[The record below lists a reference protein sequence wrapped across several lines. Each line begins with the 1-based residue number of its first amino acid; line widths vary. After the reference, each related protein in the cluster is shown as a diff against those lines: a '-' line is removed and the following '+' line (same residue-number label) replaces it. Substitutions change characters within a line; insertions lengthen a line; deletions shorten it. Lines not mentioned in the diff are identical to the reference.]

1 MSSAAVMPT
10 PSMSSS
16 SAGAAAAAEGGGGD
30 GGGGVEDEWRA
41 RALSSSSSSLRQRA
55 MSASSKLL
63 RTSLS
68 RSSKGVGGGGGRQR
82 SSKVMSVSI
91 EDVRDAEEM
100 RSVDAFR
107 QTLVLEELLPARHDD
122 YHMMLRFLRARKFDI
137 DKSKQMWSDMLQW
150 RKEFGSDAI
159 LDEFQFEEM
168 DQVLE
173 HYPQGHHGVDR
184 DGRPVYI
191 EKLGQIDTAK
201 LLQVTSMDRYVKYHV
216 REFERAFA
224 VKFPACS
231 IAAKRHIDQ
240 STTILDVSGVGY
252 KNFNK
257 AARDL
262 IGRLQKVDGDNYPE
276 TLCRMFIINAGQGFR
291 LLWNTVKSFLDP
303 KTTAKIHVLGNK
315 YQSKLLEVIDPSE
328 LPEFLGG
335 TCNCEGGCM
344 RSDKGP
350 WKDPEI
356 LKMVQCGMG
365 RCGMNSSDPIEA
377 DEKMITEDDIVP
389 IPKKQES
396 FRRDSVDSP
405 KISREKIEHP
415 QMSPLHEMSTSDRKA
430 PSGPEGSS
438 SRYDDLFPMVDKNM
452 EFNWNGEVSAE
463 KLALARDMYA
473 SLPDAYKHGDAG
485 DRQVVTGFM
494 AFVMGVVAMFRV
506 GKIAPKRAMDAAM
519 GIATMEAMAK
529 NRKLMQQQQ
538 RQHEQLAGPDTVTV
552 SAAQYEALVKRLSDL
567 EEKVAALSAR
577 PPEMP
582 AEKEDMLKAAVT
594 RVEALET
601 ELESTKKLLETSV
614 GQQEE
619 VLAYIEKKKKKSKMQ
634 NPFRW

>member
-1 MSSAAVMPT
+1 MSTAGDEAAG
-10 PSMSSS
+10 
-16 SAGAAAAAEGGGGD
+16 GAAAAGAGATTT
-30 GGGGVEDEWRA
+30 RA
-41 RALSSSSSSLRQRA
+41 PSMASSASLRHRA

-63 RTSLS
+63 RSSLS
-68 RSSKGVGGGGGRQR
+68 RRASQSGRQR
-82 SSKVMSVSI
+82 SSKVMSVAI

-100 RSVDAFR
+100 AAVDAFR

-122 YHMMLRFLRARKFDI
+122 YHMMLRFLKARKFEI

-150 RKEFGSDAI
+150 RKEFGSDTI
-159 LDEFQFEEM
+159 IDDFEFEEM
-168 DQVLE
+168 DAVLE
-173 HYPQGHHGVDR
+173 HYPQGHHGVDK

-191 EKLGQIDTAK
+191 EKLGAIDTTK
-201 LLQVTSMDRYVKYHV
+201 LLQVTSMDRYVRYHV

-231 IAAKRHIDQ
+231 IAAKRHVDQ

-262 IGRLQKVDGDNYPE
+262 ISRLQKVDGDNYPE

-328 LPEFLGG
+328 LPEFFGG
-335 TCNCEGGCM
+335 TCVCEGGGCM
-344 RSDKGP
+344 KSDKGP

-356 LKMVQCGMG
+356 MKMVQCGMG
-365 RCGMNSSDPIEA
+365 RCGMNSSDPVAAE
-377 DEKMITEDDIVP
+377 EKTITEDDTAP
-389 IPKKQES
+389 APKKQDS
-396 FRRDSVDSP
+396 MRRDRDSADSP
-405 KISREKIEHP
+405 KVPREKIEHP
-415 QMSPLHEMSTSDRKA
+415 QMSPLHEMATAETKA
-430 PSGPEGSS
+430 PAAKEGSS
-438 SRYDDLFPMVDKNM
+438 APYDELFEKNM
-452 EFNWNGEVSAE
+452 DFNWNGEVSAE

-529 NRKLMQQQQ
+529 NRKLLQAQQ
-538 RQHEQLAGPDTVTV
+538 HGGGGGGGGGDCGPGV
-552 SAAQYEALVKRLSDL
+552 SVAQYEALVKRVGDL
-567 EEKVAALSAR
+567 EEKIAAIGAR

-582 AEKEDMLKAAVT
+582 ADKAELLAT
-594 RVEALET
+594 ATARLEALET
-601 ELESTKKLLETSV
+601 ELDTTKKLLETSK

-619 VLAYIEKKKKKSKMQ
+619 VLAYIEKKKKKKGM

>member
-1 MSSAAVMPT
+1 MSTAAVMP
-10 PSMSSS
+10 
-16 SAGAAAAAEGGGGD
+16 AGAAD
-30 GGGGVEDEWRA
+30 GGGGGGGEA
-41 RALSSSSSSLRQRA
+41 ALTASSSRAPSLRHRA

-63 RTSLS
+63 RSSMS
-68 RSSKGVGGGGGRQR
+68 RKSMGRR

-91 EDVRDAEEM
+91 EDVRDAEDM
-100 RSVDAFR
+100 KQVDAFR

-137 DKSKQMWSDMLQW
+137 DKSKQMWTDMLHW
-150 RKEFGSDAI
+150 RKEFGSDTI
-159 LDEFQFEEM
+159 IDDFEFEEL

-173 HYPQGHHGVDR
+173 HYPQGHHGVDK

-191 EKLGQIDTAK
+191 EKLGLIDTNK
-201 LLQVTSMDRYVKYHV
+201 LMQVTSMDRYVKYHV

-231 IAAKRHIDQ
+231 IAAKRHVDQ

-262 IGRLQKVDGDNYPE
+262 IGRLQKIDGDNYPEGRHGLPE

-315 YQSKLLEVIDPSE
+315 FQSKLLEVIDASE

-365 RCGMNSSDPIEA
+365 RCGMNSSNPREA
-377 DEKMITEDDIVP
+377 EEKMITEDEIVP
-389 IPKKQES
+389 VPKKQES
-396 FRRDSVDSP
+396 MRRDSADSP
-405 KISREKIEHP
+405 KIPREKIEHP
-415 QMSPLHEMSTSDRKA
+415 QMSPLRETKTAESKGNDA
-430 PSGPEGSS
+430 
-438 SRYDDLFPMVDKNM
+438 FAVDKGM
-452 EFNWNGEVSAE
+452 DFNWNGEVSAE
-463 KLALARDMYA
+463 KLAMAQDMYA
-473 SLPDAYKHGDAG
+473 SLPDAYKQGDSG

-494 AFVMGVVAMFRV
+494 ALVMGVVAMFRV

-529 NRKLMQQQQ
+529 NRRQMQQP
-538 RQHEQLAGPDTVTV
+538 QLGGPDMVTIT
-552 SAAQYEALVKRLSDL
+552 AAQYQALVKRLDDL
-567 EEKVAALSAR
+567 EQKVAALAAR

-582 AEKEDMLKAAVT
+582 ADKEEMLRAAVS
-594 RVEALET
+594 RVDALET
-601 ELESTKKLLETSV
+601 ELESTKKLLETSS

-619 VLAYIEKKKKKSKMQ
+619 VLAYIEKKKKKSKIRTRSAGEARAKGD
-634 NPFRW
+634 PRPLE

>member
-1 MSSAAVMPT
+1 
-10 PSMSSS
+10 
-16 SAGAAAAAEGGGGD
+16 
-30 GGGGVEDEWRA
+30 
-41 RALSSSSSSLRQRA
+41 

-63 RTSLS
+63 RSSLS
-68 RSSKGVGGGGGRQR
+68 RKSLGRR
-82 SSKVMSVSI
+82 SSKVMSVAI

-100 RSVDAFR
+100 RQVDAFR

-122 YHMMLRFLRARKFDI
+122 YHRMLRFLRARKFDI
-137 DKSKQMWSDMLQW
+137 DRSKQMWSDMLHW
-150 RKEFGSDAI
+150 RKEFGTDTI
-159 LDEFQFEEM
+159 IDDFEFEEM

-173 HYPQGHHGVDR
+173 HYPQGHHGVDK
-184 DGRPVYI
+184 DGRPVYM
-191 EKLGQIDTAK
+191 EKLGQIDTTK

-262 IGRLQKVDGDNYPE
+262 IGRLQKIDGDNYPE

-315 YQSKLLEVIDPSE
+315 YQSKLLEVIDASE

-365 RCGMNSSDPIEA
+365 RCGMNSSNPHEV
-377 DEKMITEDDIVP
+377 DEKIVTEDDIVP
-389 IPKKQES
+389 LPKKQES
-396 FRRDSVDSP
+396 LRRDSVDSP
-405 KISREKIEHP
+405 KIPRETIEHP
-415 QMSPLHEMSTSDRKA
+415 QMSPLHERKISETKA
-430 PSGPEGSS
+430 PPGKDGNSA
-438 SRYDDLFPMVDKNM
+438 RYNDLFDKNM
-452 EFNWNGEVSAE
+452 EFNWNDEVSAE
-463 KLALARDMYA
+463 KLAIARDMYA
-473 SLPDAYKHGDAG
+473 SLPDTYKQDDGG
-485 DRQVVTGFM
+485 DRQVVSGFM
-494 AFVMGVVAMFRV
+494 ALVMGVVAMFRV
-506 GKIAPKRAMDAAM
+506 GKIVPKRAIDAAM
-519 GIATMEAMAK
+519 SIATMEAMAK
-529 NRKLMQQQQ
+529 NRRLQQQ
-538 RQHEQLAGPDTVTV
+538 QLAGPDMVMV
-552 SAAQYEALVKRLSDL
+552 SAMQYQALVKRLSDL
-567 EEKVAALSAR
+567 EEKVAALVAKA
-577 PPEMP
+577 PEMP
-582 AEKEDMLKAAVT
+582 AEKEELLKAAVS

-619 VLAYIEKKKKKSKMQ
+619 VLAYIEKKKKKSKMFCLQQQ

>member
-1 MSSAAVMPT
+1 MASTPRSSGAE
-10 PSMSSS
+10 
-16 SAGAAAAAEGGGGD
+16 GEAAAAAGD
-30 GGGGVEDEWRA
+30 DQLPRSTSRA
-41 RALSSSSSSLRQRA
+41 TSLRHRA

-63 RTSLS
+63 RSSLS
-68 RSSKGVGGGGGRQR
+68 RKSMGLR
-82 SSKVMSVSI
+82 SSKVMSVAI
-91 EDVRDAEEM
+91 EDVRDPEEM
-100 RSVDAFR
+100 KQVDAFR

-137 DKSKQMWSDMLQW
+137 EKSKQMWSDMLQW
-150 RKEFGSDAI
+150 RKEFGSDTI
-159 LDEFQFEEM
+159 LDDFVFEEL

-173 HYPQGHHGVDR
+173 HYPQGHHGVDK
-184 DGRPVYI
+184 DGRPVYM
-191 EKLGQIDTAK
+191 EKLGMIDTTK
-201 LLQVTSMDRYVKYHV
+201 LLQVTSMDRYVNYHV
-216 REFERAFA
+216 REFERAF
-224 VKFPACS
+224 VFKFPACS
-231 IAAKRHIDQ
+231 IAAKKHIDQ

-262 IGRLQKVDGDNYPE
+262 IGRLQKIDGDNYPE

-315 YQSKLLEVIDPSE
+315 YQSKLLEVIDASE
-328 LPEFLGG
+328 LPEFFGG

-365 RCGMNSSDPIEA
+365 RCGMNSSDLREA
-377 DEKMITEDDIVP
+377 DEKMITEKDIVP

-396 FRRDSVDSP
+396 LRRDSVDSP
-405 KISREKIEHP
+405 KMPREKIEHP
-415 QMSPLHEMSTSDRKA
+415 QMSPLREMKTAESEA
-430 PSGPEGSS
+430 PAGKDSS
-438 SRYDDLFPMVDKNM
+438 KTPAGYNELM

-463 KLALARDMYA
+463 KLAIAQDMYA
-473 SLPDAYKHGDAG
+473 SLPDAYKQGDTG

-494 AFVMGVVAMFRV
+494 ALVMGVVAMFRV

-529 NRKLMQQQQ
+529 TRRMQQGQG
-538 RQHEQLAGPDTVTV
+538 QLPSPDAVTI
-552 SAAQYEALVKRLSDL
+552 SKAQYQALIKRLDDL
-567 EEKVAALSAR
+567 EEKVAAMTAR

-582 AEKEDMLKAAVT
+582 SEKEEMLKSAIS

-601 ELESTKKLLETSV
+601 ELESTKKLLETSS

-619 VLAYIEKKKKKSKMQ
+619 VLAYIEKKKKKKMQ

>member
-1 MSSAAVMPT
+1 MSSAALMPT
-10 PSMSSS
+10 PSISSS
-16 SAGAAAAAEGGGGD
+16 STGAAAAEGGGG
-30 GGGGVEDEWRA
+30 EDERRA
-41 RALSSSSSSLRQRA
+41 RALSSSSSSLRRRA

-68 RSSKGVGGGGGRQR
+68 RSSKGVGSRQR

-150 RKEFGSDAI
+150 RKEFGSDTI
-159 LDEFQFEEM
+159 LDDFQFEEL

-184 DGRPVYI
+184 DGRPIYI

-201 LLQVTSMDRYVKYHV
+201 LLQVTSMDRYVNYHV

-224 VKFPACS
+224 IKFPACS

-356 LKMVQCGMG
+356 FKMVQCGMG

-377 DEKMITEDDIVP
+377 DEKMITENDIVP

-405 KISREKIEHP
+405 KIPREKIEHP
-415 QMSPLHEMSTSDRKA
+415 QMSPLHEMSTSDSKA
-430 PSGPEGSS
+430 PPGPEGSS
-438 SRYDDLFPMVDKNM
+438 TRYDDLFPMADKNM

-506 GKIAPKRAMDAAM
+506 GKIAPKRAMDAAI

-538 RQHEQLAGPDTVTV
+538 HEQLTGPDTVTI
-552 SAAQYEALVKRLSDL
+552 SAAQYQALVKRLGDL
-567 EEKVAALSAR
+567 EEKVAALGAR

-582 AEKEDMLKAAVT
+582 AEKDEMLRAAVT

>member
-1 MSSAAVMPT
+1 MSSAAVTPT
-10 PSMSSS
+10 AS
-16 SAGAAAAAEGGGGD
+16 AAAAAAADGAGGEG
-30 GGGGVEDEWRA
+30 
-41 RALSSSSSSLRQRA
+41 SSSAARTPSLRHRA

-63 RTSLS
+63 RSSLS
-68 RSSKGVGGGGGRQR
+68 RKSMGRR

-91 EDVRDAEEM
+91 EDVRDAEDM
-100 RSVDAFR
+100 KQVDAFR

-150 RKEFGSDAI
+150 RKEFGSDTI
-159 LDEFQFEEM
+159 MDDFVFEEM

-173 HYPQGHHGVDR
+173 HYPQGHHGVDK
-184 DGRPVYI
+184 DGRPVYM
-191 EKLGQIDTAK
+191 EKLGQIDTTK
-201 LLQVTSMDRYVKYHV
+201 LLQVTSMDRYVQYHV

-231 IAAKRHIDQ
+231 ISAKKHIDQ

-262 IGRLQKVDGDNYPE
+262 IGRLQKIDGDNYPE

-315 YQSKLLEVIDPSE
+315 YQSKLLEVIDASE
-328 LPEFLGG
+328 LPEFFGG

-365 RCGMNSSDPIEA
+365 RCGMNSADPHEA
-377 DEKMITEDDIVP
+377 DEKLITEDEIVP
-389 IPKKQES
+389 VPKKQES
-396 FRRDSVDSP
+396 MRRSTVDSP
-405 KISREKIEHP
+405 KVAREKIEHP
-415 QMSPLHEMSTSDRKA
+415 QMSPLHVKLCLHEMKTANDPPA
-430 PSGPEGSS
+430 PSGKKESYDSS
-438 SRYDDLFPMVDKNM
+438 LFHGVD
-452 EFNWNGEVSAE
+452 WSGEVSEE
-463 KLALARDMYA
+463 KLQIARDMYA
-473 SLPDAYKHGDAG
+473 QLPDAYKQGDPG
-485 DRQVVTGFM
+485 DRQVVSGFM
-494 AFVMGVVAMFRV
+494 ALVMGVVAMFRV

-529 NRKLMQQQQ
+529 KTRQMQQ
-538 RQHEQLAGPDTVTV
+538 QLAGPDSVVV
-552 SAAQYEALVKRLSDL
+552 SAAQYQALVKRLDDL
-567 EEKVAALSAR
+567 EGKVAALAAR

-582 AEKEDMLKAAVT
+582 ADQEEILKAAVS

-601 ELESTKKLLETSV
+601 ELENTKKLLETSV

-619 VLAYIEKKKKKSKMQ
+619 VLAYIEKKKKKRGMQ

>member
-1 MSSAAVMPT
+1 MSSAAVTPT
-10 PSMSSS
+10 VASS
-16 SAGAAAAAEGGGGD
+16 SAAAPDGGEGAAAA
-30 GGGGVEDEWRA
+30 RTP
-41 RALSSSSSSLRQRA
+41 SLRHRA

-63 RTSLS
+63 RSSLS
-68 RSSKGVGGGGGRQR
+68 RKSMGRR

-91 EDVRDAEEM
+91 EDVRDAEDM
-100 RSVDAFR
+100 KQVDAFR

-150 RKEFGSDAI
+150 RKEFGSDTI
-159 LDEFQFEEM
+159 MEDFVFEEM

-173 HYPQGHHGVDR
+173 HYPQGHHGVDK
-184 DGRPVYI
+184 DGRPVYM
-191 EKLGQIDTAK
+191 EKLGQIDTTK
-201 LLQVTSMDRYVKYHV
+201 LLQVTSMDRYVQYHV

-231 IAAKRHIDQ
+231 IAAKKHIDQ

-262 IGRLQKVDGDNYPE
+262 IGRLQKIDGDNYPE

-315 YQSKLLEVIDPSE
+315 YQSKLLEVIDASE

-365 RCGMNSSDPIEA
+365 RCGMNSADPREA
-377 DEKMITEDDIVP
+377 DEKLITEDEIVSV
-389 IPKKQES
+389 PKKQES
-396 FRRDSVDSP
+396 MRRASADSP
-405 KISREKIEHP
+405 KVSRDKIEHP
-415 QMSPLHEMSTSDRKA
+415 QMSPLHEMKTAENPA
-430 PSGPEGSS
+430 PSGKEGF
-438 SRYDDLFPMVDKNM
+438 DHNLFHGVD
-452 EFNWNGEVSAE
+452 WSGEVSEE
-463 KLALARDMYA
+463 KLQIARDMYA
-473 SLPDAYKHGDAG
+473 QLPDAYKQGDPG
-485 DRQVVTGFM
+485 DRQVVSGFM
-494 AFVMGVVAMFRV
+494 ALVMGVVAMFRV

-529 NRKLMQQQQ
+529 KTRQMQLQQQ
-538 RQHEQLAGPDTVTV
+538 QLAGPDAVVV
-552 SAAQYEALVKRLSDL
+552 SAAQYQALVKRLDDL
-567 EEKVAALSAR
+567 EGKVAALAAR

-582 AEKEDMLKAAVT
+582 PEQEEMLKAAVS

-601 ELESTKKLLETSV
+601 ELENTKKLLETSV

-619 VLAYIEKKKKKSKMQ
+619 VLAYIEKKKKKRGMQ

>member
-1 MSSAAVMPT
+1 MSSAAVTPT
-10 PSMSSS
+10 AS
-16 SAGAAAAAEGGGGD
+16 AAAAAAADGAGGEG
-30 GGGGVEDEWRA
+30 
-41 RALSSSSSSLRQRA
+41 SSSAARTPSLRHRA

-63 RTSLS
+63 RSSLS
-68 RSSKGVGGGGGRQR
+68 RKSMGRR

-91 EDVRDAEEM
+91 EDVRDAEDM
-100 RSVDAFR
+100 KQVDAFR

-137 DKSKQMWSDMLQW
+137 EKSKQMWSDMLQW
-150 RKEFGSDAI
+150 RKEFGSDTI
-159 LDEFQFEEM
+159 MDDFVFEEM

-173 HYPQGHHGVDR
+173 HYPQGHHGVDK
-184 DGRPVYI
+184 DGRPVYM
-191 EKLGQIDTAK
+191 EKLGQIDTTK
-201 LLQVTSMDRYVKYHV
+201 LLQVTSMDRYVQYHV

-231 IAAKRHIDQ
+231 ISAKKHIDQ

-262 IGRLQKVDGDNYPE
+262 IGRLQKIDGDNYPE

-315 YQSKLLEVIDPSE
+315 YQSKLLEVIDASE
-328 LPEFLGG
+328 LPEFFGG

-365 RCGMNSSDPIEA
+365 RCGMNSADLHEA
-377 DEKMITEDDIVP
+377 DEKLITEDEIVP
-389 IPKKQES
+389 VPKKQES
-396 FRRDSVDSP
+396 MRRSTVDSP
-405 KISREKIEHP
+405 KVAREKIEHP
-415 QMSPLHEMSTSDRKA
+415 QMSPLHEMKTANDPPA
-430 PSGPEGSS
+430 PSGKKESYDSS
-438 SRYDDLFPMVDKNM
+438 LFHGVD
-452 EFNWNGEVSAE
+452 WSGEVSEE
-463 KLALARDMYA
+463 KLQIARDMYA
-473 SLPDAYKHGDAG
+473 QLPDAYKQGDPG
-485 DRQVVTGFM
+485 DRQVVSGFM
-494 AFVMGVVAMFRV
+494 ALVMGVVAMFRV

-529 NRKLMQQQQ
+529 KTRQMQMQQQ
-538 RQHEQLAGPDTVTV
+538 QLAGPDSVVV
-552 SAAQYEALVKRLSDL
+552 SAAQYQALVKRLDDL
-567 EEKVAALSAR
+567 EGKVAALAAR

-582 AEKEDMLKAAVT
+582 ADQEEILKAAVS

-601 ELESTKKLLETSV
+601 ELENTKKLLETSV

-619 VLAYIEKKKKKSKMQ
+619 VLAYIEKKKKKRGMQ

>member
-1 MSSAAVMPT
+1 MSATPGSAT
-10 PSMSSS
+10 
-16 SAGAAAAAEGGGGD
+16 AAAAD
-30 GGGGVEDEWRA
+30 GAASTPTSRA
-41 RALSSSSSSLRQRA
+41 PSMASSASLRHRA
-55 MSASSKLL
+55 MSASSKML
-63 RTSLS
+63 RNSLS
-68 RSSKGVGGGGGRQR
+68 RRSGRQR
-82 SSKVMSVSI
+82 SSKVMSVAI
-91 EDVRDAEEM
+91 EDVRDAKEAA
-100 RSVDAFR
+100 SVDAFR

-122 YHMMLRFLRARKFDI
+122 YHMMLRFLKARKFEI

-150 RKEFGSDAI
+150 RKEFGTDTI
-159 LDEFQFEEM
+159 MDDFIFEEVE
-168 DQVLE
+168 QVLE
-173 HYPQGHHGVDR
+173 HYPQGHHGVDK
-184 DGRPVYI
+184 DGRPIYI
-191 EKLGQIDTAK
+191 EKLGAIDTTK
-201 LLQVTSMDRYVKYHV
+201 LLQVTSMDRYVRYHV

-224 VKFPACS
+224 LKFPACS
-231 IAAKRHIDQ
+231 ISAKRHVDQ

-262 IGRLQKVDGDNYPE
+262 IGQLQKIDGDNFPE

-335 TCNCEGGCM
+335 TCVCEGGGCM

-356 LKMVQCGMG
+356 IKMVQCGLG
-365 RCGMNSSDPIEA
+365 RCGLNSSDPASAE
-377 DEKMITEDDIVP
+377 EKIVTEDEAAP
-389 IPKKQES
+389 ATKKQES
-396 FRRDSVDSP
+396 MRAADSP
-405 KISREKIEHP
+405 KVVRDKIEHPP
-415 QMSPLHEMSTSDRKA
+415 QMSPLHEVANEETKA
-430 PSGPEGSS
+430 APLDGQGGSS
-438 SRYDDLFPMVDKNM
+438 APYDDLFPMVDKGM
-452 EFNWNGEVSAE
+452 EFNWNGEMSAE

-529 NRKLMQQQQ
+529 NRKLLQAQGQGGGGGGPVVV
-538 RQHEQLAGPDTVTV
+538 AGV
-552 SAAQYEALVKRLSDL
+552 STAQYEALAKRVGEL
-567 EEKVAALSAR
+567 EEKMAALGSR

-582 AEKEDMLKAAVT
+582 ADKAEQLAAAAT
-594 RVEALET
+594 RLDTLEA
-601 ELESTKKLLETSV
+601 ELEATKKLLETSK

-619 VLAYIEKKKKKSKMQ
+619 VLAYIEKKKKKKGMQ

>member
-1 MSSAAVMPT
+1 MSSAAVSTPT
-10 PSMSSS
+10 AASGG
-16 SAGAAAAAEGGGGD
+16 AAAADGGDGAAAAASSAA
-30 GGGGVEDEWRA
+30 A
-41 RALSSSSSSLRQRA
+41 RTPSLRHRA

-63 RTSLS
+63 RSSLS
-68 RSSKGVGGGGGRQR
+68 RKSMGRR

-100 RSVDAFR
+100 KQVDAFR

-122 YHMMLRFLRARKFDI
+122 YHMMLRFLRARKFEI
-137 DKSKQMWSDMLQW
+137 EKSKQMWSDMLAW
-150 RKEFGSDAI
+150 RKEFGSDTI
-159 LDEFQFEEM
+159 MEDFVFEEM

-173 HYPQGHHGVDR
+173 HYPQGHHGVDK
-184 DGRPVYI
+184 DGRPVYM
-191 EKLGQIDTAK
+191 EKLGQIDTTK
-201 LLQVTSMDRYVKYHV
+201 LLQVTSMDRYVQYHV

-231 IAAKRHIDQ
+231 IAAKKHIDQ

-262 IGRLQKVDGDNYPE
+262 IGRLQKIDGDNYPE

-315 YQSKLLEVIDPSE
+315 YQSKLLEVIDASE
-328 LPEFLGG
+328 LPEFFGG

-365 RCGMNSSDPIEA
+365 RCGMNSAEPREA
-377 DEKMITEDDIVP
+377 DEKLISEDEIVSV
-389 IPKKQES
+389 PKKQES
-396 FRRDSVDSP
+396 MRRSSVDSP
-405 KISREKIEHP
+405 KVSREKIEHP
-415 QMSPLHEMSTSDRKA
+415 QMSPLHEMKTAENPA
-430 PSGPEGSS
+430 PSSKESFDS
-438 SRYDDLFPMVDKNM
+438 TLFHGVD
-452 EFNWNGEVSAE
+452 WSGEVSEE
-463 KLALARDMYA
+463 KLQIARDMYA
-473 SLPDAYKHGDAG
+473 QLPDAYKQGDPG
-485 DRQVVTGFM
+485 DRQVVSGFM
-494 AFVMGVVAMFRV
+494 ALVMGVVAMFRV

-529 NRKLMQQQQ
+529 KTRQMQQLQQQQ
-538 RQHEQLAGPDTVTV
+538 IAGPDAVVV
-552 SAAQYEALVKRLSDL
+552 SAAQYQALVKRLDDL
-567 EEKVAALSAR
+567 EGKVTALAAR

-582 AEKEDMLKAAVT
+582 PDQEELLKAAVS
-594 RVEALET
+594 RVEALEA
-601 ELESTKKLLETSV
+601 ELENTKKLLETSV

-619 VLAYIEKKKKKSKMQ
+619 VLAYIEKKKKKRGMFCLKQQ

>member
-1 MSSAAVMPT
+1 MSSAAAVVP
-10 PSMSSS
+10 
-16 SAGAAAAAEGGGGD
+16 GAAAATDGGAEGA
-30 GGGGVEDEWRA
+30 VA
-41 RALSSSSSSLRQRA
+41 ALSASRTSSLRHRA

-63 RTSLS
+63 RSSLS
-68 RSSKGVGGGGGRQR
+68 RKSMGRR

-100 RSVDAFR
+100 KQVDAFR

-150 RKEFGSDAI
+150 RKEFGADTI
-159 LDEFQFEEM
+159 IDDFVFEEM

-173 HYPQGHHGVDR
+173 HYPQGHHGVDK
-184 DGRPVYI
+184 DGRPVYM
-191 EKLGQIDTAK
+191 EKLGQIDTTK
-201 LLQVTSMDRYVKYHV
+201 LLQVTSMDRYVQYHV

-231 IAAKRHIDQ
+231 ISAKKHIDQ

-262 IGRLQKVDGDNYPE
+262 IGRLQKIDGDNYPE

-315 YQSKLLEVIDPSE
+315 YQSKLLEVIDASE

-365 RCGMNSSDPIEA
+365 RCGMNSADPRDA
-377 DEKMITEDDIVP
+377 DEKLITEDEIVP
-389 IPKKQES
+389 VPKKQDS
-396 FRRDSVDSP
+396 MRRSAVDSP
-405 KISREKIEHP
+405 KVAREKIEHP
-415 QMSPLHEMSTSDRKA
+415 QMSPLHEMKTANDRALPAKD
-430 PSGPEGSS
+430 SFDGG
-438 SRYDDLFPMVDKNM
+438 LFTGVDKGGM
-452 EFNWNGEVSAE
+452 DFNWSGEVSEE
-463 KLALARDMYA
+463 KLQIARDMYA
-473 SLPDAYKHGDAG
+473 QLPDAYKQGHDAG
-485 DRQVVTGFM
+485 DRQVVSGFM
-494 AFVMGVVAMFRV
+494 ALVMGVVAMFRV

-529 NRKLMQQQQ
+529 KTRQMQMQQQ
-538 RQHEQLAGPDTVTV
+538 LGGPDTVVV
-552 SAAQYEALVKRLSDL
+552 SAAQYQALVKRLDDL
-567 EEKVAALSAR
+567 EGKVAALAAK
-577 PPEMP
+577 PPEVP
-582 AEKEDMLKAAVT
+582 PELEESLKAAAA

-601 ELESTKKLLETSV
+601 ELDATKKLLETSN

-619 VLAYIEKKKKKSKMQ
+619 VLAYIEKKKKKRGMQ

>member
-1 MSSAAVMPT
+1 MSSAAVTPT
-10 PSMSSS
+10 AS
-16 SAGAAAAAEGGGGD
+16 AAAAAAADGAGGEG
-30 GGGGVEDEWRA
+30 
-41 RALSSSSSSLRQRA
+41 SSSAARTPSLRHRA

-63 RTSLS
+63 RSSLS
-68 RSSKGVGGGGGRQR
+68 RKSMGRR

-91 EDVRDAEEM
+91 EDVRDAEDM
-100 RSVDAFR
+100 KQVDAFR

-137 DKSKQMWSDMLQW
+137 EKSKQMWSDMLQW
-150 RKEFGSDAI
+150 RKEFGSDTI
-159 LDEFQFEEM
+159 MDDFVFEEM

-173 HYPQGHHGVDR
+173 HYPQGHHGVDK
-184 DGRPVYI
+184 DGRPVYM
-191 EKLGQIDTAK
+191 EKLGQIDTTK
-201 LLQVTSMDRYVKYHV
+201 LLQVTSMDRYVQYHV

-231 IAAKRHIDQ
+231 ISAKKHIDQ

-262 IGRLQKVDGDNYPE
+262 IGRLQKIDGDNYPE

-315 YQSKLLEVIDPSE
+315 YQSKLLEVIDASE
-328 LPEFLGG
+328 LPEFFGG

-365 RCGMNSSDPIEA
+365 RCGMNSADLHEA
-377 DEKMITEDDIVP
+377 DEKLITEDEIVP
-389 IPKKQES
+389 VPKVLSKQES
-396 FRRDSVDSP
+396 MRRSTVDSP
-405 KISREKIEHP
+405 KVAREKIEHP
-415 QMSPLHEMSTSDRKA
+415 QMSPLHEMKTANDPPA
-430 PSGPEGSS
+430 PSGKKESYDSS
-438 SRYDDLFPMVDKNM
+438 LFHGVD
-452 EFNWNGEVSAE
+452 WSGEVSEE
-463 KLALARDMYA
+463 KLQIARDMYA
-473 SLPDAYKHGDAG
+473 QLPDAYKQGDPG
-485 DRQVVTGFM
+485 DRQVVSGFM
-494 AFVMGVVAMFRV
+494 ALVMGVVAMFRV

-529 NRKLMQQQQ
+529 KTRQMQMQQQ
-538 RQHEQLAGPDTVTV
+538 QLAGPDSVVV
-552 SAAQYEALVKRLSDL
+552 SAAQYQALVKRLDDL
-567 EEKVAALSAR
+567 EGKVAALAAR

-582 AEKEDMLKAAVT
+582 ADQEEILKAAVS

-601 ELESTKKLLETSV
+601 ELENTKKLLETSV

-619 VLAYIEKKKKKSKMQ
+619 VLAYIEKKKKKRGMQ